1 MQKKISKLT
10 LLNKHTTVI
19 FFSFGCLLL
28 LLIGCN
34 ESGNQLFK
42 EAWQTYQ
49 KNKQINDSL
58 ARHKI
63 NITPNLEDV
72 LEKTIEHELSQIT
85 DSSDL
90 VIRFDECEMK
100 IGHFFNPKRRHALCY
115 CHDKNDAPKNGRT
128 YFWAYRKDKANKWV
142 KEVDEVK
149 ECTIRNTPL
158 LADFNLDQ
166 RTDLAINW
174 RYCGN
179 YCNGSLYTLY
189 LYDKKRNRLVANH
202 QLENF
207 LHIAIDKKNK
217 FIYASDECKKR
228 YAKMRW
234 NGFELAIIEEIEFE
248 CDPKNP
254 ARCKRHHYSSKN
266 KERKRF
272 KTEKTSGLPVQWA
285 KILNA
290 SKL

>member
-1 MQKKISKLT
+1 MKEYTYSAYF
-10 LLNKHTTVI
+10 VYI
-19 FFSFGCLLL
+19 FAVLGWWCLLL
-28 LLIGCN
+28 FLLSSCN

-42 EAWQTYQ
+42 EAWSEYR
-49 KNKQINDSL
+49 KNQQQNDSL
-58 ARHKI
+58 ARNKI
-63 NITPNLEDV
+63 LNPPNMEDV
-72 LEKTIEHELSQIT
+72 LEKTIEHELAQIT

-100 IGHFFNPKRRHALCY
+100 VGRFFNSKRRHALCY
-115 CHDKNDAPKNGRT
+115 CHDKSDSKNERT
-128 YFWAYRKDKANKWV
+128 YFWAYRKDKGNKWV
-142 KEVDEVK
+142 KEVDDVK
-149 ECTIRNTPL
+149 ECTLRNTPL

-189 LYDKKRNRLVANH
+189 LYDKKANRLIANH
-202 QLENF
+202 QLEEF
-207 LHIAIDKKNK
+207 LHIAVDKGNK
-217 FIYASDECKKR
+217 IIYAADECKKR
-228 YAKMRW
+228 YAKLRW
-234 NGFELAIIEEIEFE
+234 NRFELTKLEEIEFE

-254 ARCKRHHYSSKN
+254 ARCKRHHYTFKN
-266 KERKRF
+266 GERKKF

-285 KILNA
+285 KMLNA